1 MASIDELLK
10 KYWGYDSFR
19 PLQRSVIES
28 VLAGCDTLA
37 LMPTGGGK
45 SITYQIPAL
54 AKSGICVVI
63 TPLISLMKD
72 QVDSL
77 RKRKIMAQA
86 VHSGMTSREI
96 DVVLDNCVYG
106 DYKFLYVSPERLETD
121 IFRTRFEKMNVSM
134 IAVDEAHCISQW
146 GYDFRPSYLNIAKIR
161 ALAPD
166 AVMLAVTA
174 TATTVVVKDIQQK
187 LGFVEENVFTM
198 SFARHNISYIVRECE
213 DKRSMILK
221 IIYSLNG
228 TGIVYCRTRKDCEE
242 LSAFLVSEGVKSDFY
257 HGGLSYPMRNS
268 KQEAWIK
275 EQISVV
281 VATNAFGMGIDK
293 HNVRFVIHHD
303 TPDTLEAYY
312 QEAGRA
318 GRDGKTSYAV
328 LLSNKNDNVA
338 ASRRIEGQYPSI
350 DEIKAIYGL
359 ICNYLNLAIGEG
371 EQTVHDFNIYDF
383 CSKFRVFSTNVLNSI
398 NILQL
403 CGYMTIT
410 DNLDNPTRIHFSVSR
425 EELYRIQL
433 TRNDLESF
441 LSILLRSYTGLFSQ
455 FVPIDEHYLAHISGY
470 TVQYINE
477 AFKKLGQ
484 LKVINYIPCRQ
495 TPLLIMNTE
504 RLSPDNIR
512 IDANQYSL
520 RKEQSIKR
528 LDSIFEYKDS
538 QDKCRSLILQHYF
551 GEQSEYECG
560 TCDVCRAK
568 LKMGDIAAQDKNIDA
583 VKEVIIKVLEQQ
595 KVDIKSLM
603 KRVKASQLL
612 IERGVKELL
621 ESGEVVQLSDGNI
634 DLIHRDEREKLI
646 N

>member
-1 MASIDELLK
+1 MASADELLK
-10 KYWGYDSFR
+10 RYWGYDSFR
-19 PLQRSVIES
+19 PLQKKVIDSVM
-28 VLAGCDTLA
+28 AGNDTLA

-45 SITYQIPAL
+45 SITYQISAL
-54 AKSGICVVI
+54 AMSGICVVV

-121 IFRTRFEKMNVSM
+121 IFRARFERMNVSI

-161 ALAPD
+161 ALAPN
-166 AVMLAVTA
+166 AVLLAVTA
-174 TATTVVVKDIQQK
+174 TATTMVVADIQQK
-187 LGFVEENVFTM
+187 LGFAKENVFSM
-198 SFARHNISYIVRECE
+198 SFARGNISYIVRECE
-213 DKRSMILK
+213 DKRSMMMK

-242 LSAFLVSEGVKSDFY
+242 LSAFLVSQGIKSDFY

-268 KQEAWIK
+268 KQESWIK
-275 EQISVV
+275 EQIMVV

-293 HNVRFVIHHD
+293 HNVRYVIHHD

-328 LLSNKNDNVA
+328 LLSNKKDN
-338 ASRRIEGQYPSI
+338 ASATRRIEGQFPSI
-350 DEIKAIYGL
+350 QEIKTIYGL
-359 ICNYLNLAIGEG
+359 ICNYLDLAVGDG
-371 EQTVHDFNIYDF
+371 DQSAHDFNIYDF
-383 CSKFRVFSTNVLNSI
+383 CSKFRLFSTNVLNAI

-403 CGYMTIT
+403 CGYMTLT
-410 DNLDNPTRIHFSVSR
+410 DNIDNPTRIHFSVSR
-425 EELYRIQL
+425 EELYKIQL
-433 TRNDLESF
+433 TRDDLDGF
-441 LSILLRSYTGLFSQ
+441 LSILLRLYTGLFSQ

-470 TVQYINE
+470 TVAYINE

-504 RLSPDNIR
+504 RLSSDNIR
-512 IDANQYSL
+512 IDANQYAL
-520 RKEQSIKR
+520 RKEQSLKR
-528 LDSIFEYKDS
+528 LDSIFEYKDRT
-538 QDKCRSLILQHYF
+538 DKCRSLILQHYF
-551 GEQSEYECG
+551 GEQSDMECG
-560 TCDVCRAK
+560 TCDVCRTK
-568 LKMGDIAAQDKNIDA
+568 LKMQNQKVQNQNVDV
-583 VKEVIIKVLEQQ
+583 VKEVIIGVLSQH
-595 KVDIKSLM
+595 KTDVKSLM
-603 KRVKASQLL
+603 KRVKASQEL
-612 IERGVKELL
+612 IERAVKELL
-621 ESGEVVQLSDGNI
+621 QQGDIVQLQNGVLEVSD
-634 DLIHRDEREKLI
+634 HR
-646 N
+646 